1 MAEKA
6 VGKRIKISKIQQH
19 IMLAVLATSLV
30 FGVCLVFS
38 IFFVKYIIFNT
49 TVINEKDKAIDG
61 YYSAI
66 SNVGIC
72 IDKNKD
78 GKYTD
83 KELQECVPEDIAVE
97 DIPGTLRYNTLVE
110 MSENTDL
117 ESVARD
123 SLSSCYD
130 GDGKKLD
137 FTKAYQAA
145 STEEER
151 AQQLYMLKMCSSLR
165 VIPDALPAFQN
176 GEALLSSM
184 NQIFLLSG
192 LQPEALS
199 PSSSGAV
206 SPIAGLE
213 AIPISVSIEDNITK
227 ATRLLE
233 NLERSIRSFYFTS
246 ASIAWRGVDV
256 GGGTNLELSAQ
267 ALAFYTNEVE
277 AAETQKTI
285 YASPEAKK
293 ASGTSASVNAVD
305 ATVNKAMGN

>member
-6 VGKRIKISKIQQH
+6 VGKRIKISKIQQY
-19 IMLAVLATSLV
+19 IMLAVLVTSLV

-38 IFFVKYIIFNT
+38 IFFIKYIVFNT
-49 TVINEKDKAIDG
+49 TVISEKDKAIDG

-66 SNVGIC
+66 TNVGIC

-83 KELQECVPEDIAVE
+83 KELQECNPESIEVE

-110 MSENTDL
+110 MAENTDL

-123 SLSSCYD
+123 SLDSCY
-130 GDGKKLD
+130 GTDGKKLD

-145 STEEER
+145 TTEEER

-165 VIPDALPAFQN
+165 VVPDALPASQN
-176 GEALLSSM
+176 SEALLASM
-184 NQIFLLSG
+184 NQIFLLSD

-199 PSSSGAV
+199 PSSAGAV
-206 SPIAGLE
+206 SPISSLE
-213 AIPISVSIEDNITK
+213 VIPISVSIEDDITK
-227 ATRLLE
+227 ATTLLQ
-233 NLERSIRSFYFTS
+233 NLERSIRSFYFTN
-246 ASIAWRGVDV
+246 AAITWRGTDATGV
-256 GGGTNLELSAQ
+256 TKLELSAQ

-277 AAETQKTI
+277 ATETQKTI
-285 YASPEAKK
+285 YASKEARK

-305 ATVNKAMGN
+305 QTVNNAMGN